1 MSRYSNALMLHT
13 HIVPCS
19 VALRVRASACDTY
32 LYCNTLLS
40 FIIHIG
46 LTIRWAANLTWIV
59 WVKVHRPKLNDH
71 CCPVDILP
79 PGDFQ
84 LQKLKRWAG
93 QADSATWDH
102 SNCQNTLF
110 LSVSGCFRLLLRFLL
125 LSCALPVH
133 RRVDNAGAPRPCTC
147 SADSSLHTACSSL
160 STA

>member
-1 MSRYSNALMLHT
+1 MLHT
-13 HIVPCS
+13 HIS
-19 VALRVRASACDTY
+19 HALLRAAARTHVY
-32 LYCNTLLS
+32 ILYCNTLLS
-40 FIIHIG
+40 FIIQFG
-46 LTIRWAANLTWIV
+46 YTTRWAANLTWIV

-71 CCPVDILP
+71 CCPIDILP

-84 LQKLKRWAG
+84 LLELTRWAG
-93 QADSATWDH
+93 KADSDTSDG
-102 SNCQNTLF
+102 SYYQNTLF

-125 LSCALPVH
+125 LSCALHVH